1 MKIVG
6 GLSCICSKSSR
17 FVEADISPSGKKVG
31 QMRALV
37 ELMAATRGGLES
49 LRWAAPT
56 NQGSCSSLL
65 RRLSSGWWGGGKRES
80 YKHLLQSLD
89 L

>member
-1 MKIVG
+1 MQIVG
-6 GLSCICSKSSR
+6 GLNCICSKSSR
-17 FVEADISPSGKKVG
+17 FVEADISHSGKKVG

-56 NQGSCSSLL
+56 NQGSCSSLTVTTIK
-65 RRLSSGWWGGGKRES
+65 RDGGEEEREGAIS
-80 YKHLLQSLD
+80 IFCNL
-89 L
+89 

>member
-31 QMRALV
+31 QMGALV

-56 NQGSCSSLL
+56 NQGSCSSLTATTIKRMVG
-65 RRLSSGWWGGGKRES
+65 RRKERE
-80 YKHLLQSLD
+80 L
-89 L
+89 